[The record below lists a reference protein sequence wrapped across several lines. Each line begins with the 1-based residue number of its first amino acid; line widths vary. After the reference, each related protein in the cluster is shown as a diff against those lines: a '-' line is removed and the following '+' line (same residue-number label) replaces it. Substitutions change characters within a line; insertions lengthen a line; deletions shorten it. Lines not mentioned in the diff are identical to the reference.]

1 MELTWLPV
9 PVYHLDSIHVADL
22 ANNRCLLTSIGLVH
36 PLDRMAGPV
45 RPIEVAAIQG
55 HPIGVE
61 QVGQEHRPITAMW
74 RYKERVWGNRHF
86 VQV

>member
-1 MELTWLPV
+1 
-9 PVYHLDSIHVADL
+9 
-22 ANNRCLLTSIGLVH
+22 
-36 PLDRMAGPV
+36 LDRMAGPV